1 MRMSSAIMSTILVTS
16 LFSFNATAAD
26 VESFPGGEKS
36 DQRTGRQCLQDLQA
50 FDDKLEKVGLGVL
63 PPGGGTTAPSG
74 YYVYGVERTPRQ
86 KIQSLRDVAY
96 IYALEGNEESCQLVL
111 TSIRELY
118 EEHQMLTG
126 TEADD
131 PEVRTA
137 WRRAHLARTEP
148 VTKMKRLMRADL
160 MIGADIRNTK
170 DEILGEIEDIVL
182 DPASSTIVYVLV
194 SRGGFLGWGGKLVAV
209 RWGDLRATSDHEIY
223 VLDVPASALDAAPVV
238 DRRNFGQT
246 ANENWQRKLNQFWDK
261 TIPR

>member
-1 MRMSSAIMSTILVTS
+1 MRMSSAIMSAVFLTS
-16 LFSFNATAAD
+16 LISSNASAAD
-26 VESFPGGEKS
+26 VESLPGGEKS
-36 DQRTGRQCLQDLQA
+36 DQRTERQCLRDLQA
-50 FDDKLEKVGLGVL
+50 FDDELEKVRFGVL
-63 PPGGGTTAPSG
+63 PPGGGAKAPSG
-74 YYVYGVERTPRQ
+74 YYEYGIERTPRQ
-86 KIQSLRDVAY
+86 KIRSLRDAAY

-118 EEHQMLTG
+118 EEHQKLTG
-126 TEADD
+126 IEAGDAGA
-131 PEVRTA
+131 RSA

-160 MIGADIRNTK
+160 MIGSDVRNTK
-170 DEILGEIEDIVL
+170 DELLGEIEDIVL
-182 DPASSTIVYVLV
+182 DPANSTITYVLV
-194 SRGGFLGWGGKLVAV
+194 SRGGFLGWGGKLVAM

-261 TIPR
+261 TNPR